1 MNKTELIFKR
11 PFKES
16 QLRWRK
22 GPGGKELVYITA
34 RDVMD
39 KLDEGAGS
47 DGWETKYIE
56 VMGRVI
62 CELTVNYQGKLIT
75 KSDGA
80 EDTAIEGAKGG
91 LSDALKRA
99 AVQHGIFRYGYI
111 PSAFK
116 GRTPAWLA
124 TPEGYDEI
132 MAKKHNKEI
141 EEFRRELGNV

>member
-1 MNKTELIFKR
+1 MNRIEIIFKR

-22 GPGGKELVYITA
+22 GPGGTELVYITA

-80 EDTAIEGAKGG
+80 EDTTIEGAKGG

-116 GRTPAWLA
+116 GRTPAWWA

-132 MAKKHNKEI
+132 MAKKHKKEI
-141 EEFRRELGNV
+141 EQFRKELGNV

>member
-1 MNKTELIFKR
+1 MNRIELDFKR

-22 GPGGKELVYITA
+22 GPGGTELVYITA

-99 AVQHGIFRYGYI
+99 AVQHGIFRYAYI
-111 PSAFK
+111 PSAFN
-116 GRTPAWLA
+116 GRTPAWWA

-132 MAKKHNKEI
+132 MAKKYKKEI
-141 EEFRRELGNV
+141 EQFRRELGNV

>member
-1 MNKTELIFKR
+1 MNRIEIIFKR

-22 GPGGKELVYITA
+22 GPGGTELVYITA

-62 CELTVNYQGKLIT
+62 CELTGNYQGKLIT

-80 EDTAIEGAKGG
+80 EDTTIEGAKGG

-116 GRTPAWLA
+116 GRTPAWWA

-132 MAKKHNKEI
+132 MAKKHKKEI
-141 EEFRRELGNV
+141 EQFRKELGNV

>member
-1 MNKTELIFKR
+1 MNRIEIIFKR

-22 GPGGKELVYITA
+22 GPGGTELVYITA

-80 EDTAIEGAKGG
+80 EDTTIEGAKGG

-116 GRTPAWLA
+116 GRTPAWWA

-132 MAKKHNKEI
+132 MAKKHKKEI
-141 EEFRRELGNV
+141 EQFRRELGNV

>member
-1 MNKTELIFKR
+1 MNRTELIFKR
-11 PFKES
+11 PYKES
-16 QLRWRK
+16 VHRFRK
-22 GPGGKELVYITA
+22 GPGGVELVYITA

-80 EDTAIEGAKGG
+80 EDTTIEGAKGG

-116 GRTPAWLA
+116 GRTPAWWA

-141 EEFRRELGNV
+141 EQFRKELGNV

>member
-1 MNKTELIFKR
+1 MNRTELMFKR
-11 PFKES
+11 PYKES
-16 QLRWRK
+16 VLRWRK
-22 GPGGKELVYITA
+22 GPGGTELVYITA

-99 AVQHGIFRYGYI
+99 AVQDGIFRSYYHTG
-111 PSAFK
+111 AMA
-116 GRTPAWLA
+116 GRTPAWWC
-124 TPEGYDEI
+124 TPEGYDKH
-132 MAKKHNKEI
+132 MAKIEKMEI
-141 EEFRRELGNV
+141 EQFKKELGNV

>member
-1 MNKTELIFKR
+1 MNRIEIIFKR

-22 GPGGKELVYITA
+22 GPGGTELVYITA

-47 DGWETKYIE
+47 DGWERKYIE

-62 CELTVNYQGKLIT
+62 CELTVNYQGILIT

-99 AVQHGIFRYGYI
+99 AVQHGILGTGIYPPHLKVEHQLGGLLQ
-111 PSAFK
+111 K
-116 GRTPAWLA
+116 GMTRSWLKNI
-124 TPEGYDEI
+124 T
-132 MAKKHNKEI
+132 KK
-141 EEFRRELGNV
+141 

>member
-1 MNKTELIFKR
+1 MNRTELIFKR

-22 GPGGKELVYITA
+22 GPGGTELVYITA

-47 DGWETKYIE
+47 DGWETKYTE

-116 GRTPAWLA
+116 GRTPAWWA

-132 MAKKHNKEI
+132 MAKKHKKEI
-141 EEFRRELGNV
+141 EQFKKELGDV